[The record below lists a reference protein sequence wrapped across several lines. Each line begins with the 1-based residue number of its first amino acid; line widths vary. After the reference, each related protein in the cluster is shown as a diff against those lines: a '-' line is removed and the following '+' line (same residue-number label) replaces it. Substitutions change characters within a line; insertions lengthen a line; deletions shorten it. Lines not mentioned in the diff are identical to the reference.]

1 MTTCRECGHVG
12 GPAARFCTRC
22 GGAVPQAPAG
32 VAPSVASFQPRP
44 VPTFAARPTPP
55 PPRRQSMAGILT
67 VGGVA
72 LAVVV
77 AVAVVAVVDNMSTT
91 TGGASAGQ
99 PYTPP
104 AVTQQVPA
112 DGGYEQ
118 PAPTYSSPAPTYSS
132 PAPTDPSS
140 AKAELDR
147 LVAADRATVESLVGQ
162 WVPQLS
168 AKRPG
173 LVANGITY
181 DYVTILADY
190 RANQARYPDA
200 KLLFSGE
207 YTSFKFADFW
217 ITIVPQPYSDGP
229 SANTWCDAAAIPPDD
244 CYAKMISHSQGYD
257 GATLLRNR

>member
-1 MTTCRECGHVG
+1 M
-12 GPAARFCTRC
+12 
-22 GGAVPQAPAG
+22 AG
-32 VAPSVASFQPRP
+32 V
-44 VPTFAARPTPP
+44 
-55 PPRRQSMAGILT
+55 LT

-91 TGGASAGQ
+91 TSGASAGQ
-99 PYTPP
+99 TYTAPT
-104 AVTQQVPA
+104 VTQQAPA
-112 DGGYEQ
+112 AEGYDQ
-118 PAPTYSSPAPTYSS
+118 TTAPEPPVTTESSL
-132 PAPTDPSS
+132 APTDPVS

-147 LVAADRATVESLVGQ
+147 LVAADRGAVESLVGQ

-181 DYVTILADY
+181 DYVTILADF

-200 KLLFSGE
+200 RLLFSGE

-217 ITIVPQPYSDGP
+217 ITVVPQPYSDGP
-229 SANTWCDAAAIPPDD
+229 SANGWCDAAAIPPDD

-257 GATLLRNR
+257 GATLLRSR